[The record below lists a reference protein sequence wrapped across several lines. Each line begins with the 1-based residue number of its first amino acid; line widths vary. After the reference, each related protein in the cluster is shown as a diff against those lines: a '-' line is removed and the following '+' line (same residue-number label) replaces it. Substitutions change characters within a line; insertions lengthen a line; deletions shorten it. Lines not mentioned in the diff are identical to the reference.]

1 MNLFGLIGGLLL
13 VLGFATGAALL
24 VEPLGLLP
32 AQVGVG
38 GGYLSLWL
46 FFVAFIAVGF
56 TLFSFSARDKPGADR
71 QLVVNGG
78 LLLLIG
84 VLAAVGLFLSATGFV
99 NARGTW
105 SWWLLFLGGISV
117 GTVAVLMGNRV
128 AKDI

>member
-1 MNLFGLIGGLLL
+1 MNLFGIIGGILLL
-13 VLGFATGAALL
+13 LGYATGAALL

-32 AQVGVG
+32 AQAGVG

-71 QLVVNGG
+71 QLLVNGG

-99 NARGTW
+99 SARGTW

-128 AKDI
+128 AKD

>member
-1 MNLFGLIGGLLL
+1 MNLFGIIGGILLL
-13 VLGFATGAALL
+13 LGYATGAALL

-38 GGYLSLWL
+38 GGYFSLWL
-46 FFVAFIAVGF
+46 VFLAFIAVGF
-56 TLFSFSARDKPGADR
+56 TLFSVSARDKPGADR

-99 NARGTW
+99 SARGTW

-117 GTVAVLMGNRV
+117 GTVAVLMGNRA
-128 AKDI
+128 AKDV